1 MVSVKEIRD
10 ALSKTIAYKTEFYKT
25 VSENQKTGF
34 FEYLFPTTREKLICK
49 AVFDAMY
56 AEGEAGLQR
65 AFIEDRIDKANVI
78 SPMSVSEIT
87 EVYEQA
93 KRIAQ
98 IYLANKDEYERRL
111 AEEKA
116 EVERSQ
122 VSIYVP
128 SSNTDSNGFVVSARN
143 IEAPAAQATKEIIPK
158 KKTRGARIEKV
169 DEIDLRVTREAM
181 GLTDAQPQKVKDEAV
196 LMARYEA
203 SLQRRRDQRA
213 FAPEMEMANVSSMSK

>member
-1 MVSVKEIRD
+1 MVTVQEIRD
-10 ALSKTIAYKTEFYKT
+10 AISRTIAYKAEYFKT
-25 VSENQKTGF
+25 TSENQKAGF
-34 FEYLFPTTREKLICK
+34 FEDLFPTTREKLICK

-56 AEGEAGLQR
+56 AEGEANAQR
-65 AFIEDRIDKANVI
+65 AYIEDRVDKANAI

-98 IYLANKDEYERRL
+98 IYLANKSEYEQRL

-122 VSIYVP
+122 VSVFIP
-128 SSNTDSNGFVVSARN
+128 SKQNVSNSFVVSARN
-143 IEAPAAQATKEIIPK
+143 EASQAPVTLQGEKPK
-158 KKTRGARIEKV
+158 KKTRGAITELV
-169 DEIDLRVTREAM
+169 NPIDIKVTREAM
-181 GLTDAQPQKVKDEAV
+181 GIASAQPQKVKNEAA

-213 FAPEMEMANVSSMSK
+213 FAPEMEMSNVASMSK